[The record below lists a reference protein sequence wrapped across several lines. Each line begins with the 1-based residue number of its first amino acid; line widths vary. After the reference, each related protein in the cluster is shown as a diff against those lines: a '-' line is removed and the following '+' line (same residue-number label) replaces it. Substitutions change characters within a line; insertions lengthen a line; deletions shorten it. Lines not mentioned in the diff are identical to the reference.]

1 MLYFIT
7 KDFKEASIVM
17 LSVSFALI
25 GGVYLIYFLGY
36 NFSVAV
42 WFGFY
47 ASHCCTDNRR
57 INYIH
62 DTCFDSNTS
71 FVQLYE
77 RTSIEERKIRS
88 FKDGNVDER
97 ELNKRKLKILD

>member
-7 KDFKEASIVM
+7 KDFEEASIVM
-17 LSVSFALI
+17 LSVPFALL
-25 GGVYLIYFLGY
+25 GDVYLIYFLGY

-47 ASHCCTDNRR
+47 ASHCRAYDRR
-57 INYIH
+57 FDYIH
-62 DTCFDSNTS
+62 DTCFDSNTG

-88 FKDGNVDER
+88 FKDGNVDEG
-97 ELNKRKLKILD
+97 ELNKRK